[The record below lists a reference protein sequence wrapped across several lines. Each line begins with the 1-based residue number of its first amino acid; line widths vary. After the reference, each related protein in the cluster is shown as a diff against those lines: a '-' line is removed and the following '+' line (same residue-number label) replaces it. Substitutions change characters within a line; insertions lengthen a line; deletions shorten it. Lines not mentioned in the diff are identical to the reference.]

1 MIRCVRIW
9 TGKDGQSHFEEGKI
23 DLSGRSDGK
32 LRSADMNVNIAAM
45 QETAVGGTF
54 SWHNAPVRQLV
65 ITLSGTLEFATREGK
80 TFTIAPGDIL
90 LAEDTAG
97 GGHTWKLVDDDPWRR
112 VYVVLETGAAVPFVA
127 G

>member
-1 MIRCVRIW
+1 MRIW